1 MVRLALQNLLI
12 DVEARRIDVVIVYKV
27 DRLTRSLADFAK
39 LVETFDA
46 HGVSFDPVL
55 QHHDQHGTIAQR
67 RLRSWPPCANSG
79 HPLRRGKQAHMRDRN
94 PPTLVGAQL
103 DVALAACRRH
113 AEIPCWPSPSRANRS
128 DSSRHVHNWPSDK
141 KRRDSLMPI
150 EIFGDSESKRERAL
164 PEELIE
170 RGDVIDDHRALGMV
184 TIKIQ
189 LTCLVRRELL
199 NVRHYAE

>member
-1 MVRLALQNLLI
+1 
-12 DVEARRIDVVIVYKV
+12 
-27 DRLTRSLADFAK
+27 
-39 LVETFDA
+39 
-46 HGVSFDPVL
+46 
-55 QHHDQHGTIAQR
+55 
-67 RLRSWPPCANSG
+67 
-79 HPLRRGKQAHMRDRN
+79 
-94 PPTLVGAQL
+94 
-103 DVALAACRRH
+103 
-113 AEIPCWPSPSRANRS
+113 
-128 DSSRHVHNWPSDK
+128 
-141 KRRDSLMPI
+141 MPI